1 MNFDKENLISAVI
14 TFGDGKGSY
23 VKKYSMQ
30 FGDDGKTWI
39 DYEQQGVKR
48 VRTRLQNRKKSL
60 TFKHCSTQRKL

>member
-1 MNFDKENLISAVI
+1 
-14 TFGDGKGSY
+14 
-23 VKKYSMQ
+23 MQ

-60 TFKHCSTQRKL
+60 TFKHCTTQRKL